1 MHHLAGYV
9 PFRVRWEGGRGVVS
23 WFRVPPE
30 GFVAPFF
37 EQTAR
42 DALRREPALET
53 PIEVLETLRMEEPP
67 VEPAGFI
74 FHCSRCGST
83 LAAQLLTQISA
94 HRVLSEAGP
103 LEEIIANTQA
113 TLDERAHWL
122 RLIMGALAGAHGGQR
137 PRLFVKWDAWH
148 VFALPLIRRA
158 FPNVPCLFLIR
169 DPVEVLVS
177 HGRMPG
183 MHMLPAAIDP
193 ERFGLT
199 LEQIL
204 QMSPLDYRAQ
214 LVGRIFGEM
223 DAQRGLTSKV
233 LLVDY
238 GMLREKLFSHVLP
251 HFGVSIDAAEERRL
265 REAASVDAKS
275 PGKCFTP
282 DRAAKQAEAGEE
294 LREAVQRWA
303 QEAYERLLH
312 QTA

>member
-1 MHHLAGYV
+1 MRHLAEYA
-9 PFRVRWEGGRGVVS
+9 PFRVRWEGARGIVS

-37 EQTAR
+37 EQTVRA
-42 DALRREPALET
+42 ALRRDPPLET
-53 PIEVLETLRMEEPP
+53 PIKVLETLRVEGPP
-67 VEPAGFI
+67 VQPAGFI

-83 LAAQLLTQISA
+83 LAAQLLTRLSA

-103 LEEIIANTQA
+103 LEDIIADTQA
-113 TLDERAHWL
+113 TLDEQVHWL
-122 RLIMGALAGAHGGQR
+122 RLIMGALAGPHGGQS
-137 PRLFVKWDAWH
+137 PRIFVKWDAWH

-158 FPNVPCLFLIR
+158 FPDVPCLFLIR

-193 ERFGLT
+193 MRFGLP
-199 LEQIL
+199 LEQVL
-204 QMSPLDYRAQ
+204 LTPPLDYRAQ
-214 LVGRIFGEM
+214 LLGRILGEM
-223 DAQRGLTSKV
+223 ETQLALTSKA

-265 REAASVDAKS
+265 REAAGADAKS
-275 PGKCFTP
+275 PGKRFTP
-282 DRAAKQAEAGEE
+282 DHAAKQAEADEE
-294 LREAVQRWA
+294 LREAARRWA
-303 QEAYERLLH
+303 EESYRKLLQ
-312 QTA
+312 QTG